1 MQSLRGESLLEFN
14 EKFCPVCKNK
24 IERKAVACTH
34 CGVSLDDH
42 YLSSPVIT
50 LDSTLLGQFS
60 AKITNS
66 PIDDS
71 LIPDGGIAVYAAG
84 SSEPVYLQVDSELI
98 LGRKGDGPSEDA
110 LLDLSELGGYQAG
123 ISRRHAVIRR
133 RENGYEIV
141 DLASTNGSWLNN
153 ERLVPNKPVPLASG
167 SQLLFGHMQLLVMH
181 HCSTGKQ
188 TAQLG

>member
-1 MQSLRGESLLEFN
+1 VVTM
-14 EKFCPVCKNK
+14 
-24 IERKAVACTH
+24 
-34 CGVSLDDH
+34 
-42 YLSSPVIT
+42 
-50 LDSTLLGQFS
+50 DSTILGQFS
-60 AKITNS
+60 AKITDS

-71 LIPDGGIAVYAAG
+71 LIPEGGIAVYAAG
-84 SSEPVYLQVDSELI
+84 SSEPLYLQIERELI
-98 LGRKGDGPSEDA
+98 LGRKGDEPSEDA

-123 ISRRHAVIRR
+123 ISRRHAMIRK

-141 DLASTNGSWLNN
+141 DLASTNGSWLND

-181 HCSTGKQ
+181 RCSTKRK